1 MEQSGQLSQ
10 IKLEHLLSNIET
22 MSPNKLS
29 AEEFENLL
37 DELIIACGGEV
48 EDTFAEDLETVDFAD
63 LTQLKN
69 SL

>member
-1 MEQSGQLSQ
+1 M
-10 IKLEHLLSNIET
+10 SNIET